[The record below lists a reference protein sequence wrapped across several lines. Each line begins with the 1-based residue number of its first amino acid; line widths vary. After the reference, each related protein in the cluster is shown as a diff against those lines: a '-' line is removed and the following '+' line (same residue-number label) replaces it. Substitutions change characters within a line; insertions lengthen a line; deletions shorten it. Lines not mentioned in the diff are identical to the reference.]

1 MTKEIYL
8 DHAATTHVDPR
19 VKAVMDKYW
28 TEEFGNPGSF
38 NSVGLRALRALNN
51 ARATVAKIMN
61 CIPEEIIFTGS
72 GTESINTA
80 IKGVYRANKAK
91 GKHII
96 TSTTEHHAVLES
108 CEYLTKHEGAEVT
121 YLPVDKYGR
130 VSPEQLEQ
138 AIRPDTV
145 LISIMYANNEVGTIN
160 RIAELAAV
168 AKKHRALFHTDACQA
183 GGVLDI
189 DVKKLGID
197 LMTING
203 SKLYGPKGVGV
214 LYVRRGVQIHPLIH
228 GGGQEFRMRSGTEN
242 VPVLAGFATALE
254 LAHQEREAENKR
266 EIVLRDKLIAGI
278 LSTVPKTFLNGH
290 PTERLPNN
298 VNISFMD
305 IEGEALLLMINEHGI
320 CASTGSACTS
330 KSLDPSHVILA
341 LGLPYEA
348 SHGSIR
354 FTLGKY
360 TTEAG
365 IDKVI
370 EVLPPIV
377 QRLRH
382 LSPVNINME
391 DIFPQVLMN
400 PKDSQDHRQSLIV
413 EKKPQEVKTP

>member
-1 MTKEIYL
+1 MKEIYL

-19 VKAVMDKYW
+19 VKQAMDKYW
-28 TEEFGNPGSF
+28 TEDFGNPGSF
-38 NSVGLRALRALNN
+38 HTAGLRALRALNA

-61 CIPEEIIFTGS
+61 CAPEEVIFTGS

-80 IKGVYRANKAK
+80 IKGVFWANKTK
-91 GKHII
+91 KHII
-96 TSTTEHHAVLES
+96 TSSTEHHAVLET
-108 CEYLTKHEGAEVT
+108 CEYLAKHHGAEVT
-121 YLPVDKYGR
+121 ILPVDGNGQVQPDILEKAIK
-130 VSPEQLEQ
+130 PETL
-138 AIRPDTV
+138 
-145 LISIMYANNEVGTIN
+145 LISIMYANNEIGTIN
-160 RIAELAAV
+160 RIAELTAIAR
-168 AKKHRALFHTDACQA
+168 KHRVLFHTDACQA

-203 SKLYGPKGVGV
+203 SKLYAPKGIGV
-214 LYVRRGVQIHPLIH
+214 LFLRRGVQIHPLIH

-242 VPVLAGFATALE
+242 VPLIVAFAAALE
-254 LAHQEREAENKR
+254 FAQQEREAENAR
-266 EIVLRDKLIAGI
+266 LTVLRDKLVKGVLAA
-278 LSTVPKTFLNGH
+278 VPKTFLNGH

-305 IEGEALLLMINEHGI
+305 IEGEALLLYMNEEGGI

-360 TTEAG
+360 TTETD
-365 IDKVI
+365 IYKVI
-370 EVLPPIV
+370 EVLPNIV
-377 QRLRH
+377 KTLRH
-382 LSPVNINME
+382 LSPVNIKME
-391 DIFPQVLMN
+391 DVL
-400 PKDSQDHRQSLIV
+400 PHERL
-413 EKKPQEVKTP
+413 QEVKTQ

>member
-1 MTKEIYL
+1 MKEIYL
-8 DHAATTHVDPR
+8 DHAATTFVDSR
-19 VKAVMDKYW
+19 VKTVMDKYW

-38 NSVGLRALRALNN
+38 HTAGLRALRALNA
-51 ARATVAKIMN
+51 ARATVAKVMN
-61 CIPEEIIFTGS
+61 CIPEEVIFTGS

-80 IKGVYRANKAK
+80 IKGVFRANKAQ

-96 TSTTEHHAVLES
+96 TSTVEHHAVLET
-108 CEYLTKHEGAEVT
+108 CEYLQKHEGAEIT
-121 YLPVDKYGR
+121 YVPVDRYGQM
-130 VSPEQLEQ
+130 SPEQLEK

-160 RIAELAAV
+160 HIAELAAV
-168 AKKHRALFHTDACQA
+168 AKKHRVLFHTDACQA

-197 LMTING
+197 LMSING
-203 SKLYGPKGVGV
+203 SKIYAPKGVGV
-214 LYVRRGVQIHPLIH
+214 LYLRRGVQIHPLIH

-242 VPVLAGFATALE
+242 VPCIIGFATALE
-254 LAHQEREAENKR
+254 LAHQEREAENARLTK
-266 EIVLRDKLIAGI
+266 LRDKLVASI

-298 VNISFMD
+298 ANITFMD
-305 IEGEALLLMINEHGI
+305 IEGEALLLYMNEHGI

-354 FTLGKY
+354 FTLGKN

-370 EVLPPIV
+370 EVLPGIV
-377 QRLRH
+377 QKLRH
-382 LSPVNINME
+382 LSPVNLKME
-391 DIFPQVLMN
+391 DVL
-400 PKDSQDHRQSLIV
+400 PH
-413 EKKPQEVKTP
+413 EKMQEIKTFQEAP

>member
-1 MTKEIYL
+1 MKEIYL

-38 NSVGLRALRALNN
+38 HTAGLRALRALNA
-51 ARATVAKIMN
+51 ARASVARVLN
-61 CIPEEIIFTGS
+61 CIPEEVIFTGS

-80 IKGVYRANKAK
+80 IKGVFRANKAK

-96 TSTTEHHAVLES
+96 TSTVEHHAVLET
-108 CEYLTKHEGAEVT
+108 CEYLEKHEGAEIT
-121 YLPVDKYGR
+121 YLPVDRYGQ
-130 VSPEQLEQ
+130 VKPETLEK
-138 AIRPDTV
+138 AIRPDTI

-160 RIAELAAV
+160 HIAALAAV
-168 AKKHRALFHTDACQA
+168 AKKHRVLFHTDACQA

-197 LMTING
+197 LLSING
-203 SKLYGPKGVGV
+203 SKIYAPKGVGI
-214 LYVRRGVQIHPLIH
+214 LYVRRGVPIHPLIH

-242 VPVLAGFATALE
+242 VPCIIGFATALE
-254 LAHQEREAENKR
+254 LAHQEREAENAR
-266 EIVLRDKLIAGI
+266 LTVLRDTLIKGV

-305 IEGEALLLMINEHGI
+305 IEGEALLLYMNEHGV

-354 FTLGKY
+354 FTLGKN

-365 IDKVI
+365 IGKVI
-370 EVLPPIV
+370 EVLPDIV
-377 QRLRH
+377 QKLRH
-382 LSPVNINME
+382 LSPVNLKME
-391 DIFPQVLMN
+391 DVL
-400 PKDSQDHRQSLIV
+400 
-413 EKKPQEVKTP
+413 PQEKVQEIKTFQGAP

>member
-1 MTKEIYL
+1 VKEIYL

-19 VKAVMDKYW
+19 VKEAMDRYW

-38 NSVGLRALRALNN
+38 HTAGLRALKALNT

-61 CIPEEIIFTGS
+61 CAPEEVIFTGS

-80 IKGVYRANKAK
+80 LKGSFWANKAK

-96 TSTTEHHAVLES
+96 TSTIEHHAVLET
-108 CEYLTKHEGAEVT
+108 CEYLAKHHGAEIT
-121 YLPVDKYGR
+121 YVPVDRSGHVR
-130 VSPEQLEQ
+130 PEALEN
-138 AIRPDTV
+138 AIRPDTILV
-145 LISIMYANNEVGTIN
+145 TIMYANNEIGTIN
-160 RIAELAAV
+160 RISELAAI
-168 AKKHRALFHTDACQA
+168 AKKHKVLFHTDACQA

-189 DVKKLGID
+189 DVKKLGVD

-203 SKLYGPKGVGV
+203 SKLYAPKGVGV
-214 LYVRRGVQIHPLIH
+214 LFVRRGVQLHPLLH

-242 VPVLAGFATALE
+242 VPCIVGFARALE
-254 LAHQEREAENKR
+254 LAHQEREAENAR
-266 EIVLRDKLIAGI
+266 LTTLRDKLINGI
-278 LSTVPKTFLNGH
+278 LTTVPKTFLNGH

-305 IEGEALLLMINEHGI
+305 IEGEALLLMMNEHGI

-354 FTLGKY
+354 FTLGRN

-365 IDKVI
+365 IYKVI
-370 EVLPPIV
+370 EVLPGIV

-382 LSPVNINME
+382 LSPVNLKME
-391 DIFPQVLMN
+391 DVLPQ
-400 PKDSQDHRQSLIV
+400 
-413 EKKPQEVKTP
+413 EKFQEVKTA